1 MVLPGKRKGVETMLS
16 ERIRNRLVDAEA
28 AKLTAKY
35 GVKEADAY
43 EAVKAIVGRYES
55 EVRKQERQLAEMN
68 G

>member
-1 MVLPGKRKGVETMLS
+1 MLS